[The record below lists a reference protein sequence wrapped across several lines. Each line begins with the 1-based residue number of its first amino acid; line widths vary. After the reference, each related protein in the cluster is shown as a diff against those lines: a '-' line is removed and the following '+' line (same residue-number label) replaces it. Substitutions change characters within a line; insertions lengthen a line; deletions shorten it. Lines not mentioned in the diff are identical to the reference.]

1 MFFCD
6 EEGGNDGVHEVSAL
20 QVDQCVWKSAELTG
34 NSFTLARLSA
44 GDMVALEAKYHT
56 KCLLAL
62 YNNTRKVQV
71 AQQQV
76 SNKENEVSG
85 VVFAELV
92 MYTEEVCLEQAF
104 HQFLNSPTLHSSVHL
119 KYSNLG

>member
-1 MFFCD
+1 
-6 EEGGNDGVHEVSAL
+6 
-20 QVDQCVWKSAELTG
+20 
-34 NSFTLARLSA
+34 
-44 GDMVALEAKYHT
+44 
-56 KCLLAL
+56 
-62 YNNTRKVQV
+62 VQV

-104 HQFLNSPTLHSSVHL
+104 HQFLNSPTLHSSMHL
-119 KYSNLG
+119 NLG